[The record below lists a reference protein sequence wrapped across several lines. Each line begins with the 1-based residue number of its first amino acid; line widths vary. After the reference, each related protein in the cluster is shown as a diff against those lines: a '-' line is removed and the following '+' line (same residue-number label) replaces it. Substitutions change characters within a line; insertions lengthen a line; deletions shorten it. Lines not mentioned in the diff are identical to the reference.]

1 MPLIQPVLTVLEIV
15 LLVVVLAFFLN
26 RVAAQLN
33 HICSNLARV
42 TFGVRAVETQ
52 CGVIGPAADRIN
64 ANLASTAAGLEQ
76 AAAQAERLSR

>member
-64 ANLASTAAGLEQ
+64 ANLRVATPHGGHRCCRHQKFVS
-76 AAAQAERLSR
+76 